1 MKTLATIPTS
11 YGDIIKIP
19 ADINGNPRYFINA
32 QVIVSMNLSE
42 YINNN
47 KYRRHV
53 WLRKVKNG
61 YTFSTYNVHDYLLY
75 IKETIERL
83 AREDEEK
90 KYYISYL
97 IARDESNH
105 FEIID
110 ELFSKDYTDA
120 HVFRKERQRLREE
133 YQSAYRTYS
142 DFSWR
147 VKSNLPKSLRASA

>member
-1 MKTLATIPTS
+1 MKTLTTISTS
-11 YGDIIKIP
+11 YGEIIKIP
-19 ADINGNPRYFINA
+19 YDINGNPRYFIDA
-32 QVIVSMNLSE
+32 KVIISMNLSE
-42 YINNN
+42 HMNNN

-53 WLRKVKNG
+53 WLRKVKDG
-61 YTFSTYNVHDYLLY
+61 YIFSTYNVCEHLQY

-83 AREDEEK
+83 AREDQEK

-120 HVFRKERQRLREE
+120 HAFRKERQRIREE
-133 YQSAYRTYS
+133 YQLCYRTYS

-147 VKSNLPKSLRASA
+147 VKSNLPKSLRASI